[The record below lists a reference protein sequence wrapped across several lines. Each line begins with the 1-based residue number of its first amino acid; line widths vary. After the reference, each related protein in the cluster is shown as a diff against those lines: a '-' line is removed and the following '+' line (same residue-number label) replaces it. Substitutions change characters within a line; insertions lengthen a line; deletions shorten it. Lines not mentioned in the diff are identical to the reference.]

1 MAFLPKVNFRD
12 IDLAEYGGEG
22 KLRVRGQT
30 AGISS
35 AIANKVME
43 MAKKDGINISA
54 IRPKDLES
62 LYTLYAAECSVLL
75 IEKCTS
81 IEEDGKFRPLTKEEV
96 ENLPQDLFMD
106 IRGLIDGM
114 DSFPLEPTA
123 GEEAKKE
130 RSKHTAVQ

>member
-12 IDLAEYGGEG
+12 IDLTEYGGEG
-22 KLRVRGQT
+22 KLRVCGQT
-30 AGISS
+30 VGISS

-43 MAKKDGINISA
+43 MAKRDGINISA

-75 IEKCTS
+75 IEKCAS

-96 ENLPQDLFMD
+96 EDLPQDLFTD

-114 DSFPLEPTA
+114 DSFPLEPTVGA
-123 GEEAKKE
+123 EAKKE
-130 RSKHTAVQ
+130 RSRHTVVQ